1 MSLIKKLMD
10 GAAADVDV
18 LHSLNKQGDDFSKF
32 RHVDFLLRSPSKDK
46 AELVASF
53 VNDFRYGDASAME
66 RDGAWAVQVV
76 IHMPV
81 QQGIITSVAG
91 FMTCLAELYG
101 LEFDGWG
108 CIAQTA
114 SN

>member
-18 LHSLNKQGDDFSKF
+18 LHALNKQGDDFSKF
-32 RHVDFLLRSPSKDK
+32 RQVDFRLRSPSQEK
-46 AELVASF
+46 AELVAGF
-53 VNDFRYGDASAME
+53 VNDFRYGDASAVE
-66 RDGAWAVQVV
+66 YNGAWTVQVV

-81 QQGIITSVAG
+81 QQSIIASVAG
-91 FMTCLAELYG
+91 FMTCVAELYG

-108 CIAQTA
+108 CVAQTA